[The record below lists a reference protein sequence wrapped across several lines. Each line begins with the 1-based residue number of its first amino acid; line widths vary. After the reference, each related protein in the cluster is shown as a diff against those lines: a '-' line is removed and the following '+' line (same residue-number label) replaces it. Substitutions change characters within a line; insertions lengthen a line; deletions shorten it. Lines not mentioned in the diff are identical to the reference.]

1 FDVPVDPVNSSH
13 TDLQVDRC
21 HTTDD
26 GNTILRLL
34 TGQRRALAPHT
45 SPRRVHPNTRAC
57 PPNTQAC
64 PPQYPRLSA
73 PTPDT
78 RRPKSHYV
86 DTKQANISHSETKQC
101 FFDSGCL
108 ELGSRGWGTMA
119 NWRDEVGAGE
129 SWDESSR
136 PSTFRVRRFQSLRSR
151 EAPRLHS
158 FSEDQLSGKPISEM
172 LRFGITI
179 NDSSISSLTFED
191 QDAPGETRCSRKLII
206 VNAP

>member
-1 FDVPVDPVNSSH
+1 RTRHPGASTPIPGPAH
-13 TDLQVDRC
+13 P
-21 HTTDD
+21 
-26 GNTILRLL
+26 I
-34 TGQRRALAPHT
+34 
-45 SPRRVHPNTRAC
+45 PRRVRPSTHACLPQLQTHVVPNLTMW
-57 PPNTQAC
+57 TQNR
-64 PPQYPRLSA
+64 Q
-73 PTPDT
+73 
-78 RRPKSHYV
+78 
-86 DTKQANISHSETKQC
+86 ISHIVRQNSVFSTPGVWSWGREV
-101 FFDSGCL
+101 G
-108 ELGSRGWGTMA
+108 GTMA

-158 FSEDQLSGKPISEM
+158 LSEDQLSGKPISEM